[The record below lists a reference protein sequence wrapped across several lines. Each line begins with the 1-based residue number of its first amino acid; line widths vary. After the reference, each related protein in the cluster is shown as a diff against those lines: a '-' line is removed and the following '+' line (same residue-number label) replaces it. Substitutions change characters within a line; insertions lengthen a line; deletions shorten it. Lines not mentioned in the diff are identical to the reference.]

1 MDNLN
6 FITSD
11 FVFAVSY
18 VPCLISEIMHFM
30 IVRQSWLLV
39 IMVEVITRKALKMQN
54 NKKIFKKIKPTII
67 FFRHISE
74 NNNKNRWN
82 IGEKRKILWQKK
94 KEIFM
99 KK

>member
-1 MDNLN
+1 MDKLNL
-6 FITSD
+6 ITSD
-11 FVFAVSY
+11 FVSSVSY

-30 IVRQSWLLV
+30 IARQSWLLV
-39 IMVEVITRKALKMQN
+39 IMVEV
-54 NKKIFKKIKPTII
+54 

>member
-6 FITSD
+6 LITSD
-11 FVFAVSY
+11 FVFSVSY

-54 NKKIFKKIKPTII
+54 NKKFLKNKTCHNIFPSYK
-67 FFRHISE
+67 
-74 NNNKNRWN
+74 
-82 IGEKRKILWQKK
+82 
-94 KEIFM
+94 
-99 KK
+99 

>member
-1 MDNLN
+1 
-6 FITSD
+6 
-11 FVFAVSY
+11 
-18 VPCLISEIMHFM
+18 
-30 IVRQSWLLV
+30 
-39 IMVEVITRKALKMQN
+39 MQN
-54 NKKIFKKIKPTII
+54 NKKIFKKIKPAII
-67 FFRHISE
+67 LFRHISE

>member
-1 MDNLN
+1 MSQATTAGERMCQGT
-6 FITSD
+6 FFAKISSSKCKKTWA
-11 FVFAVSY
+11 VFNPAK
-18 VPCLISEIMHFM
+18 
-30 IVRQSWLLV
+30 
-39 IMVEVITRKALKMQN
+39 EVWKAGNRKKAIRTCQKN
-54 NKKIFKKIKPTII
+54 FKKIKPAII
-67 FFRHISE
+67 LFRHISE

>member
-1 MDNLN
+1 MFDKQYRFKGRHALRVDQL
-6 FITSD
+6 TG
-11 FVFAVSY
+11 VFDELS
-18 VPCLISEIMHFM
+18 
-30 IVRQSWLLV
+30 
-39 IMVEVITRKALKMQN
+39 
-54 NKKIFKKIKPTII
+54 NKDLSKKFFKKIKPAII